1 MDCIA
6 PSAEAAGFVVARPG
20 LTDGVAWVQ
29 VVVAEWSGILGQFI
43 EPGNALIFSPGDTA
57 PPGAD
62 LVVISRAEFEKRR
75 PGD

>member
-1 MDCIA
+1 VA
-6 PSAEAAGFVVARPG
+6 PSAEAAAFVVAQRG
-20 LTDGVAWVQ
+20 LIDGASWVQ
-29 VVVAEWSGILGQFI
+29 VVVAEWSGALGEFI
-43 EPGNALIFSPGDTA
+43 EPGNALIFSRGDTA